1 MQQGMLRPEEQQIIQ
16 MADNVSNLLENA
28 SDWTTKYLKDVQV
41 RKGMERFL
49 HEKLTTAKRIRES
62 AHRPVA
68 LGIFGASQCGK
79 SYLTSELVRGNDK
92 ALSVWVSNF
101 GQQPEARDYL
111 EEINPAGGRESTA
124 IVTRFTIRPYKQ
136 IPNCAAFIRLLNIT
150 DIIKIFM
157 NGFLFE
163 CQSDFMPTADD
174 LQKLKGSFKSASA
187 KSGETLLSEDDVW
200 DLQDYVK
207 RHFHNQFV
215 KMLDDI
221 NYWGILNN
229 EIRLLPVECQIKY
242 LEWLWGK
249 FSKITE
255 LFRFLYKELGNLG
268 GEVIGVCND
277 ALLPRTNSIIDV
289 QRLSQLMMPGN
300 KKCVVALANGGQIQ
314 MDGST
319 LCALTGE
326 LVLQANTQDEATLL
340 KKFDVL
346 DFPGARSRAQIYDEN
361 RIAKSHD
368 ALVEVF
374 LRGKVAYLFDR
385 FSDDRDVTALL
396 LCQEGGN
403 QEAKSLPYMVNKWVE
418 WSHGHDPQ
426 SRAGKTP
433 LLFHVF
439 TKFDM
444 DLVRKR
450 GEDPSVRWDSRL
462 KTNFEDFMGRDGD
475 WVNEWTENEP
485 FKNCYWVRNPG
496 VDQTVFVRGKDGHE
510 FVRDEDQLN
519 EIFAQYMANESVKRH
534 FVDPEES
541 WKMAASPDC
550 SGIQYLV
557 EKLKAGIDSNTKV
570 NQLSSNLKLI
580 FTDVKK
586 NLQRYYIGNDITKA
600 RGLAEERAKKLIK
613 ELQTVMIKKYALPR
627 ILDVDCFSISSK
639 TVGMIYDSIV
649 NPMVVQ
655 DDEEIEVEQE
665 AAPIFDENIFDVFG
679 DSEKPQ
685 EVASKAP
692 SKKPVR
698 KGAAFAAAVLDR
710 WQEQL
715 GRLAQDGDFQQKTG
729 LSADWFAEVSQEFIK
744 GASRMKLENHI
755 AEISE
760 SALYSPNPGN
770 FLKSIASQSASAI
783 NNFITELGQTVKERP
798 MPEGAPKVVLSAAS
812 YPGLGIYKHWA
823 MAFVQ
828 MFKDNVAEATADD
841 EEGNKVMEGILKMP
855 LLQ

>member
-1 MQQGMLRPEEQQIIQ
+1 MQKLRPEEQNIIQ
-16 MADNVSNLLENA
+16 MADNVSTLLA
-28 SDWTTKYLKDVQV
+28 SASEWTTNYLKDIQV
-41 RKGMERFL
+41 RKSMERFL
-49 HEKLTTAKRIRES
+49 HEKLTTAKKIKDS
-62 AHRPVA
+62 AYRPVA

-92 ALSVWVSNF
+92 ALSVLVSNF

-124 IVTRFTIRPYKQ
+124 IVTRFTIRPYQ
-136 IPNCAAFIRLLNIT
+136 IIPNCAAFIRLLNIT

-163 CQSDFMPTADD
+163 CQSDFMPTADE
-174 LQKLKGSFKSASA
+174 LQKLKGSFKNTSA
-187 KSGETLLSEDDVW
+187 KSCEILLTEDDVW

-229 EIRLLPVECQIKY
+229 EIRLLPVECQIRY

-249 FSKITE
+249 FSKITD
-255 LFRFLYKELGNLG
+255 LFRFLHKELGALG
-268 GEVIGVCND
+268 GQVIGICND

-289 QRLSQLMMPGN
+289 QRLSNLMQPGN
-300 KKCVVALANGGQIQ
+300 KKCTVALANGGQTQ

-319 LCALTGE
+319 LCALTAE
-326 LVLQANTQDEATLL
+326 LVLQANTQDESTLL

-361 RIAKSHD
+361 KIASSHG

-418 WSHGHDPQ
+418 WSHGRDPQ
-426 SRAGKTP
+426 SRTGKTP

-450 GEDPSVRWDSRL
+450 GEDSSVRWDSRL

-475 WVNEWTENEP
+475 WVSEWTEGTP
-485 FKNCYWVRNPG
+485 FQNCYWVRNPG

-519 EIFAQYMANESVKRH
+519 EIFAQYMANESVRRH
-534 FVDPEES
+534 FANPEES

-550 SGIQYLV
+550 SGIQFLI

-570 NQLSSNLKLI
+570 NQLSSNLKMI
-580 FTDVKK
+580 FIDVKK

-600 RGLAEERAKKLIK
+600 RSLAEERAKKLIK
-613 ELQTVMIKKYALPR
+613 ELQAVMINKYALPR
-627 ILDVDCFSISSK
+627 LLDVDRFSLSSK
-639 TVGMIYDSIV
+639 TIEMIYDSIV
-649 NPMVVQ
+649 NPMIACE
-655 DDEEIEVEQE
+655 DDEEVEQE
-665 AAPIFDENIFDVFG
+665 TAPIFDADIFDIFG
-679 DSEKPQ
+679 DSEKAKEP
-685 EVASKAP
+685 EESKKKAKAP
-692 SKKPVR
+692 MK
-698 KGAAFAAAVLDR
+698 KGAVFASAVLDR

-715 GRLAQDGDFQQKTG
+715 GNLGQDEDFQQKTG

-744 GASRMKLENHI
+744 GASRMRLEKRLSD
-755 AEISE
+755 ISE
-760 SALYSPNPGN
+760 SALYSPNPGH
-770 FLKSIASQSASAI
+770 FLKRIASESASII
-783 NNFITELGQTVKERP
+783 NNFIIELGQTVKERP
-798 MPEGAPKVVLSAAS
+798 MPAGAPKVILSAAS

-828 MFKDNVAEATADD
+828 LFKDNVAEATADD
-841 EEGNKVMEGILKMP
+841 EAGNKVMEGILKLP
-855 LLQ
+855 L

>member
-1 MQQGMLRPEEQQIIQ
+1 MQQSKLRLEEQQIIQ
-16 MADNVSNLLENA
+16 MSDNVAAMLESA
-28 SDWTTKYLKDVQV
+28 SDWATRYLKDVQI
-41 RKGMERFL
+41 RKGMERFI
-49 HEKLTTAKRIRES
+49 HEKLTTAKKIKDS
-62 AHRPVA
+62 AFRPAA

-92 ALSVWVSNF
+92 SLSVLLSQF
-101 GQQPEARDYL
+101 GQNPVPRDYI

-124 IVTRFTIRPYKQ
+124 IVTRFTLRPYKI
-136 IPNCAAFIRLLNIT
+136 IPNCFAFIRLLNIT
-150 DIIKIFM
+150 DLIKIFM

-163 CQSDFMPTADD
+163 CQSDFMPTSEE
-174 LQKLKGSFKSASA
+174 LQKLKGSFKSASS
-187 KSGETLLSEDDVW
+187 KPNSKFLLGEDDVW

-229 EIRLLPVECQIKY
+229 EIRFLPAECQIRY

-249 FSKITE
+249 FPKITE
-255 LFRFLYKELGNLG
+255 LFRFLYKELGELG
-268 GEVIGVCND
+268 GEVIGICDD

-289 QRLSQLMMPGN
+289 QRLSQLMKPGN
-300 KKCVVALANGGQIQ
+300 KKCRVALANGGQIT
-314 MDGST
+314 MDSST
-319 LCALTGE
+319 LCALTAE
-326 LVLQANTQDEATLL
+326 LVLQANTQNEETLL

-361 RIAKSHD
+361 RVAKSHE

-418 WSHGHDPQ
+418 WSHGRDHK
-426 SRAGKTP
+426 SRAGKRP

-462 KTNFEDFMGRDGD
+462 RTNFEEFMGRDGD
-475 WVNEWTENEP
+475 WVNEWTEGCP
-485 FKNCYWVRNPG
+485 FQNCYWVRNPG

-519 EIFAQYMANESVKRH
+519 EIFAQYIANEKVKRY
-534 FVDPEES
+534 FANPEES
-541 WKMAASPDC
+541 WKMAASPDR
-550 SGIQYLV
+550 SGIQYLIT
-557 EKLKAGIDSNTKV
+557 KLKEGIDSNTKV
-570 NQLSSNLKLI
+570 NQLSSNLKVI
-580 FTDVKK
+580 FTDAKK
-586 NLQRYYIGNDITKA
+586 NLQRYYIGGDVTKA

-613 ELQTVMIKKYALPR
+613 QLQSVMISKYALPR
-627 ILDVDCFSISSK
+627 ILDVDRFSISSK

-649 NPMVVQ
+649 NPMFMS
-655 DDEEIEVEQE
+655 DGEEEVIEQE
-665 AAPIFDENIFDVFG
+665 AAPIFDEGIFDLFG
-679 DSEKPQ
+679 DSEKTVESP
-685 EVASKAP
+685 
-692 SKKPVR
+692 KKTDKQPIK
-698 KGAAFAAAVLDR
+698 KGTAFALAVLDR

-715 GRLAQDGDFQQKTG
+715 ADLGQDEDFQEITG
-729 LSADWFAEVSQEFIK
+729 LKGDWFTEVSQEFIK
-744 GASRMKLENHI
+744 GASRMNLEKRLS
-755 AEISE
+755 EISE
-760 SALYSPNPGN
+760 TALYSPNPCI
-770 FLKSIASQSASAI
+770 FLRRVASESASVI
-783 NNFITELGQTVKERP
+783 NDFVMELGQKVKEP
-798 MPEGAPKVVLSAAS
+798 PIPSGAPKVILSAAS
-812 YPGLGIYKHWA
+812 YPGLNIYKHWA
-823 MAFVQ
+823 IAFVQ
-828 MFKDNVAEATADD
+828 LFKDNVAVATADD
-841 EEGNKVMEGILKMP
+841 EAGNKVMENILKMP
-855 LLQ
+855 L